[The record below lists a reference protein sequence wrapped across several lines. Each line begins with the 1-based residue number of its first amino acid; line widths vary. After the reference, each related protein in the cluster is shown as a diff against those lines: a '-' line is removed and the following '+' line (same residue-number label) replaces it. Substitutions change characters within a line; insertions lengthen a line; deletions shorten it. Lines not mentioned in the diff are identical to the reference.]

1 VLELLFTH
9 EAWADY
15 LYWQE
20 ADKKIAK
27 KINGLIKECLRDPYG
42 GTGKPEALRYELAG
56 CYSRRIDLE
65 HRLIYEVVGETLRI
79 ISCRYHY
86 A

>member
-1 VLELLFTH
+1 MELLFTQ
-9 EAWADY
+9 EGWDDY
-15 LYWQE
+15 IYWQE
-20 ADKKIAK
+20 RDKKIAK
-27 KINGLIKECLRDPYG
+27 KINRLIRECLRDPYS

-65 HRLIYEVVGETLRI
+65 HRLVYDVTGDMLRI

-86 A
+86 AL

>member
-1 VLELLFTH
+1 MELLFTPD
-9 EAWADY
+9 AWDDY

-20 ADKKIAK
+20 RDKKIAK
-27 KINGLIKECLRDPYG
+27 KINILIQECIRNPYSG
-42 GTGKPEALRYELAG
+42 IGKPEPLRYELAG

-65 HRLIYEVVGETLRI
+65 HRLVYEVDNEMLRI

-86 A
+86 